1 MNRLE
6 NDVHHTHGIADGDVV
21 TLVDVGS
28 VEVEVLRAVAIILR
42 PTLLSRSENVVHH
55 ADSIGDGHLAV
66 AVRVALLGHLDVH
79 RTHVVRLRLRVAVER
94 RLHLVAAERD
104 ARQLIAPDAGLLLFA
119 LLRCSLCIP
128 RQCQHRA
135 CEGQNKSSRHRFKY
149 RH

>member
-6 NDVHHTHGIADGDVV
+6 NDVHHPHGIADGDVV
-21 TLVDVGS
+21 ALVDVGS
-28 VEVEVLRAVAIILR
+28 VEVEVARGVAKD
-42 PTLLSRSENVVHH
+42 VVHH
-55 ADSIGDGHLAV
+55 ADSIADGHAAV

-79 RTHVVRLRLRVAVER
+79 RTHVVRLRLRLAVVR
-94 RLHLVAAERD
+94 RQHLVAVERD